1 MGDLNWFEYTV
12 LHSDKQNRVMIHM
25 DKKDYIFMLTVQK
38 FIYKNQDRYLAILT
52 DISELVNLQKKF
64 EYILERNKF
73 AEEGANIGLWDWDLT
88 CDKVYYSPI
97 WKSIL
102 GYNKDEISEDLK
114 EWHQRIHPD
123 DIDDVIQNL
132 DKHFTRDINY
142 FKSEHRLQHKNGLYI
157 HTQFRGKAIFK
168 DSIPIRMVGIYTDI
182 TNEHKAF
189 ELIQEQERI
198 MIAQSRQAAMGEMV
212 SMIAHQ
218 WRQPIASIA
227 MGINNIQVD
236 IELGS
241 VDIENLKIECKEII
255 EQTKYLSNT
264 IDDFRDFFKEDKER
278 VLVDIKSVVDE
289 SINLM
294 NKLLEYND
302 IYLEKEYFHT
312 SKIKTLPREIFQV
325 LLNLIKNAKE
335 ALIER
340 KIEKKQIKIY
350 TTEDDKYVYIDIK
363 DNGGGIKK
371 DIIYKIFQPYFTTK
385 EEYNGTGLAIL

>member
-1 MGDLNWFEYTV
+1 
-12 LHSDKQNRVMIHM
+12 
-25 DKKDYIFMLTVQK
+25 MLTVQK